1 MVDQSNSS
9 PSDPD
14 YSQLSQVQ
22 VPLEKASEVFS
33 QRDASGRI
41 PIVVIPIRL
50 NRIRNEVV
58 GLGLLVGIGG
68 VGLGLLLRN
77 PVWIPLSITVALLL
91 IVIGFYRSFFVRVP
105 EGASG
110 MLARAGKYRKT
121 IGSGSHIVPP
131 WIIVTHLVS
140 QREIPFDAPL
150 VQALTKDNVRANVD
164 TLFTFS
170 INDPY
175 HFVYSISA
183 FDFDQVF
190 QAACQDALRT
200 MIRQINAVQVADL
213 KKQDMAELVEVLNQE
228 LEGYGVS
235 ISKISITFAQ
245 PPADFMHSQEA
256 RQLAVF
262 IQDEQREQQNLA
274 ELRLKFEQALAQQRV
289 IAEAENEALRM
300 ERLQDRLETNPLAA
314 KYQIEMARL
323 EVARAL
329 AGNTRALLQIGD
341 PNDMVGLFMMR
352 DAAQNVEPFIP
363 KTPPAD
369 ADQQIS

>member
-329 AGNTRALLQIGD
+329 AGNTRATASHKNQC
-341 PNDMVGLFMMR
+341 
-352 DAAQNVEPFIP
+352 
-363 KTPPAD
+363 T
-369 ADQQIS
+369 SC

>member
-1 MVDQSNSS
+1 MVDQPYTS
-9 PSDPD
+9 PNPPE
-14 YSQLSQVQ
+14 YTQLSQVQ

-33 QRDASGRI
+33 QRDASGSI
-41 PIVVIPIRL
+41 PIVIIPVRL

-58 GLGLLVGIGG
+58 GLGLLVGVGG
-68 VGLGLLLRN
+68 VGLSLLLKN
-77 PVWIPLSITVALLL
+77 PVWIPFSIIAAVVL
-91 IVIGFYRSFFVRVP
+91 IVIGIYRSFFVRVP

-121 IGSGSHIVPP
+121 IGSGTHIVPP
-131 WIIVTHLVS
+131 WIMVTHLVS
-140 QREIPFDAPL
+140 RREIPFDAPL

-190 QAACQDALRT
+190 QASCQDALRT

-213 KKQDMAELVEVLNQE
+213 KKQDMSELIEILNEE
-228 LEGYGVS
+228 LESYGIT

-245 PPADFMHSQEA
+245 PPTDFMQSQEA

-274 ELRLKFEQALAQQRV
+274 ELRLKFEHTLAQQRV
-289 IAEAENEALRM
+289 IAEADNEALRM
-300 ERLQDRLETNPLAA
+300 TRLEERLETNPLAA

-363 KTPPAD
+363 KTPPVE
-369 ADQQIS
+369 ADQQLS

>member
-1 MVDQSNSS
+1 
-9 PSDPD
+9 
-14 YSQLSQVQ
+14 
-22 VPLEKASEVFS
+22 
-33 QRDASGRI
+33 
-41 PIVVIPIRL
+41 
-50 NRIRNEVV
+50 
-58 GLGLLVGIGG
+58 
-68 VGLGLLLRN
+68 
-77 PVWIPLSITVALLL
+77 
-91 IVIGFYRSFFVRVP
+91 
-105 EGASG
+105 
-110 MLARAGKYRKT
+110 MLARAGKYKKT

-131 WIIVTHLVS
+131 WIMVTHLVS

-175 HFVYSISA
+175 NFVYSISA

-200 MIRQINAVQVADL
+200 MIRQINAAQVADL
-213 KKQDMAELVEVLNQE
+213 KKQDMSELIEVLNKE
-228 LEGYGVS
+228 LEDYGVS
-235 ISKISITFAQ
+235 IAKISITFAQ

-262 IQDEQREQQNLA
+262 IQEEQREQQNLA
-274 ELRLKFEQALAQQRV
+274 ELRLKFEQALDQQRV
-289 IAEAENEALRM
+289 IANAENEALRM
-300 ERLQDRLETNPLAA
+300 ARLQERLVNNPLAA
-314 KYQIEMARL
+314 KYQVEMARL

-341 PNDMVGLFMMR
+341 PNEMVGLFMMR
-352 DAAQNVEPFIP
+352 DAVQNVEPFIP
-363 KTPPAD
+363 KTPPVD

>member
-1 MVDQSNSS
+1 MVDQPNTSLAG
-9 PSDPD
+9 PE
-14 YSQLSQVQ
+14 YTQLSQVQ
-22 VPLEKASEVFS
+22 VPLEKASVVLS

-41 PIVVIPIRL
+41 PIVIIPLRL

-58 GLGLLVGIGG
+58 GLGLLVGVGG
-68 VGLGLLLRN
+68 VGLSLLLKE
-77 PVWIPLSITVALLL
+77 PVWIPWSIIVALML
-91 IVIGFYRSFFVRVP
+91 IMLGIYRSFFVRVP

-121 IGSGSHIVPP
+121 IGSGTHIVPP
-131 WIIVTHLVS
+131 WIMVTHLVS
-140 QREIPFDAPL
+140 LREIPFDAPL
-150 VQALTKDNVRANVD
+150 VQAVTKDNVRANVD
-164 TLFTFS
+164 TMFTFK
-170 INDPY
+170 IIDPY

-213 KKQDMAELVEVLNQE
+213 KKQDMSELIEILNKE
-228 LEGYGVS
+228 LEGYGVT

-245 PPADFMHSQEA
+245 PPAEFMHSQEA

-262 IQDEQREQQNLA
+262 IQEEQREQQNLA

-300 ERLQDRLETNPLAA
+300 TRMEERLNTNPLAA

-329 AGNTRALLQIGD
+329 AANTRALLQIGD

-352 DAAQNVEPFIP
+352 DAAENMEPLIP
-363 KTPPAD
+363 KVQSVDT
-369 ADQQIS
+369 DQQTS